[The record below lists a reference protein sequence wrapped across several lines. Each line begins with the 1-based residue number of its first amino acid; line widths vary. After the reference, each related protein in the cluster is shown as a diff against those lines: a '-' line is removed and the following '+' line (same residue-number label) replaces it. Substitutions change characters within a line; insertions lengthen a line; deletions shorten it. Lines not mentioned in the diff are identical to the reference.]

1 MSLLDEAT
9 IARLRE
15 NNRLTRTAQAEG
27 RTEPDLEPVVKIF
40 AAVGAATLMPAR
52 QSLPGCAIVSEME
65 ADGDTLYGLIDM
77 PCTSGPFTALT
88 MGFGEPELG
97 YASLSE
103 IEAVRMPVRHGL
115 KGCAM
120 PPPYSALGM
129 AHAEAYASAM
139 EVDTSW
145 RARGTI
151 RRYAEAAKEARR
163 VVEPK

>member
-1 MSLLDEAT
+1 MALLDEAT

-15 NNRLTRTAQAEG
+15 NNRLTRRASGLPMTRTAQAEG

-40 AAVGAATLMPAR
+40 APVGAATLMPAR

-97 YASLSE
+97 YASLAE
-103 IEAVRMPVRHGL
+103 IEAVR
-115 KGCAM
+115 M

-129 AHAEAYASAM
+129 

-145 RARGTI
+145 RPRGTI

-163 VVEPK
+163 VVETK

>member
-1 MSLLDEAT
+1 MALLDEAT

-40 AAVGAATLMPAR
+40 APVGAATL
-52 QSLPGCAIVSEME
+52 IVSEIE

-77 PCTSGPFTALT
+77 
-88 MGFGEPELG
+88 GFGEPELG
-97 YASLSE
+97 YASLAE
-103 IEAVRMPVRHGL
+103 IEAVR
-115 KGCAM
+115 M

-129 AHAEAYASAM
+129 

-145 RARGTI
+145 RPRGTI